1 MVRNELG
8 EVVLLFFKLLKCAS
22 ALEADM
28 KAILWATKAVK
39 NEEGLNVLWSSD
51 AKSIIKK
58 CGNKAR
64 ELGDQIMKLSNQGK
78 ELMF

>member
-1 MVRNELG
+1 MGWLKANHDAAFKGRNEALGLVVRNELG

-39 NEEGLNVLWSSD
+39 NEEWLNVL
-51 AKSIIKK
+51 
-58 CGNKAR
+58 
-64 ELGDQIMKLSNQGK
+64 
-78 ELMF
+78 